1 MTMKN
6 AWTVPGYAQV
16 RELGSG
22 GSGRVVLAVHEAT
35 GTPVA
40 VKYLSD
46 RLREDPAFVAEFRAE
61 ARLLGGLDTP
71 YVVRLY
77 EYVEHTTAPGGAA
90 IVMELVDGI
99 SLRALLKQ
107 AGQTDPEA
115 ALVVLKGSL
124 LGLAAAHRAG
134 VVHRDYKPENVLVS
148 ADGSSKLVD
157 FGIAARRGETPG
169 VAGTP
174 AYMAPEQWQGRPA
187 SPAADVYAATATF
200 FECLTG
206 RKPFAG
212 ENFAELAVQHIEAPV
227 PETEAPEPVRPLIRR
242 GLAKAPEQRP
252 ENAEA
257 FVAELEG
264 VALAA
269 YGADWEERGQR
280 KLAALAALL
289 PLLFPSAGA
298 PAAGTT
304 AVATTT
310 LPPPSRWAPGRRGL
324 VAGGAAL
331 VLGVLTALTYSA
343 AGGEAGG
350 AAALNAFA
358 TSSAGPGG
366 TGPSPV
372 AGPSASASPSP
383 SASPS
388 LSPSA
393 SASPS
398 STPSPLQSPTVTPTV
413 TAATTTP
420 PTPPPPSPSPSPS
433 PKPTVVVGAVSVTL
447 RQTGVSL
454 GQATVSVDAKGT
466 APVTVVL
473 EWFTGDVEGRLGKA
487 DGAAD
492 TLTYQPGAAAP
503 LVKTHTFS
511 GTGCYWGVRATT
523 RPAAGNGSST
533 SQVFIRRCTIS

>member
-1 MTMKN
+1 MNGTRA
-6 AWTVPGYAQV
+6 AWSVPGYTEV

-22 GSGRVVLAVHEAT
+22 GSGRVVLAVHDGT

-46 RLREDPAFVAEFRAE
+46 RLRQDPAFVGEFRAE
-61 ARLLGGLDTP
+61 ARLLGGLQTP

-77 EYVEHTTAPGGAA
+77 EYVEASGGAA

-107 AGQTDPEA
+107 SGRADAEA

-134 VVHRDYKPENVLVS
+134 VVHRDYKPENVLV
-148 ADGSSKLVD
+148 APDGSSKLVD
-157 FGIAARRGETPG
+157 FGIAANRGSTPG

-206 RKPFAG
+206 RKPFDG

-269 YGADWEERGQR
+269 YGPEWEERGQR

-289 PLLFPSAGA
+289 PLLFPSAGGA
-298 PAAGTT
+298 AAGTT

-310 LPPPSRWAPGRRGL
+310 VPSGSGWAPGRRGWL
-324 VAGGAAL
+324 AAGVAL
-331 VLGVLTALTYSA
+331 VLGTVLVLTTDAIGAAPDAASAVSSFATTSA
-343 AGGEAGG
+343 APPG
-350 AAALNAFA
+350 
-358 TSSAGPGG
+358 SAS
-366 TGPSPV
+366 PSPS
-372 AGPSASASPSP
+372 PSPSESASPSPSPSP

-388 LSPSA
+388 PSPSA

-398 STPSPLQSPTVTPTV
+398 ASPSWSTSPTPTPTV
-413 TAATTTP
+413 SWS
-420 PTPPPPSPSPSPS
+420 PTPTPTPTPTLKVTDVSVSLRTGVYRGDATIAVNSQGAGSVTVTVEWYLGSAQGSYSVADGTESFVVPAGSAAPVVKSHAFS
-433 PKPTVVVGAVSVTL
+433 RGRGCYGGVRVTTKPT
-447 RQTGVSL
+447 
-454 GQATVSVDAKGT
+454 
-466 APVTVVL
+466 
-473 EWFTGDVEGRLGKA
+473 
-487 DGAAD
+487 
-492 TLTYQPGAAAP
+492 
-503 LVKTHTFS
+503 
-511 GTGCYWGVRATT
+511 
-523 RPAAGNGSST
+523 AGNKSASA
-533 SQVFIRRCTIS
+533 SQYLLRCTEQEVPR